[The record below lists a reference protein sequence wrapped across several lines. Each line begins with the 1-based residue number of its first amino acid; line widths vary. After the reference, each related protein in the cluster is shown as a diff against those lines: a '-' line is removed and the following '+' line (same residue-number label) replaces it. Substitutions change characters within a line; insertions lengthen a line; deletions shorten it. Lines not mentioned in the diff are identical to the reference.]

1 MNADQVLSERPL
13 YGSRPWLAPDDEGG
27 PLPLTGAGDSAGDR
41 WLYLTTLFIE

>member
-1 MNADQVLSERPL
+1 MLSERPL

-27 PLPLTGAGDSAGDR
+27 PLPLTDAEDSAGDA